1 MTISITPAVHEAL
14 VSNYS
19 PVTLCPAESAPE
31 NGALPN
37 FNQSERQAGL
47 GRLDLRNLAEARD
60 RDRPGL
66 HRLRELAHE
75 VDVQESVLQPCALDH
90 TWSAS
95 WKRRSKVRSAMPL

>member
-37 FNQSERQAGL
+37 FNQSERQAAA
-47 GRLDLRNLAEARD
+47 LAGWTSETLPKLAIGIARS
-60 RDRPGL
+60 
-66 HRLRELAHE
+66 H
-75 VDVQESVLQPCALDH
+75 
-90 TWSAS
+90 
-95 WKRRSKVRSAMPL
+95 